1 MSQFDPVLKMYAD
14 NGLRTV
20 EDWKTLGRDIE
31 IAAEPRTE
39 TLHRG
44 VRLPLYSRG
53 QTHVRPRAERKQPA
67 AVQ

>member
-1 MSQFDPVLKMYAD
+1 MNQFDTVLKMYAD

-31 IAAEPRTE
+31 SEAEPRTE

-44 VRLPLYSRG
+44 VVLPLYSRG
-53 QTHVRPRAERKQPA
+53 QTHVRPRAERKQPVA
-67 AVQ
+67 AQ